1 MQADKGYVI
10 ERLETSRFNDTFKEE
25 KKMTYLFM
33 AYSVI
38 WTLIAG
44 YVVVLGRRQ
53 KELKKELQ
61 LLEEWNSEK

>member
-1 MQADKGYVI
+1 
-10 ERLETSRFNDTFKEE
+10 
-25 KKMTYLFM
+25 MTYLFM

-53 KELKKELQ
+53 KALKKELQ
-61 LLEEWNSEK
+61 LLEEWNAEK

>member
-1 MQADKGYVI
+1 
-10 ERLETSRFNDTFKEE
+10 
-25 KKMTYLFM
+25 MTYLFM

-44 YVVVLGRRQ
+44 YVVVLGKRQ

>member
-1 MQADKGYVI
+1 
-10 ERLETSRFNDTFKEE
+10 
-25 KKMTYLFM
+25 M

-53 KELKKELQ
+53 KALKKELQ
-61 LLEEWNSEK
+61 LLEEWNAEK

>member
-1 MQADKGYVI
+1 
-10 ERLETSRFNDTFKEE
+10 
-25 KKMTYLFM
+25 M

>member
-1 MQADKGYVI
+1 
-10 ERLETSRFNDTFKEE
+10 
-25 KKMTYLFM
+25 M

-44 YVVVLGRRQ
+44 YVVVLGKRQ

>member
-1 MQADKGYVI
+1 LV
-10 ERLETSRFNDTFKEE
+10 TSRFNDNLKEE

-44 YVVVLGRRQ
+44 YVVVLGKRQ

>member
-1 MQADKGYVI
+1 
-10 ERLETSRFNDTFKEE
+10 
-25 KKMTYLFM
+25 MTYLFM

-38 WTLIAG
+38 WALIAG

-53 KELKKELQ
+53 KDLKKELQ